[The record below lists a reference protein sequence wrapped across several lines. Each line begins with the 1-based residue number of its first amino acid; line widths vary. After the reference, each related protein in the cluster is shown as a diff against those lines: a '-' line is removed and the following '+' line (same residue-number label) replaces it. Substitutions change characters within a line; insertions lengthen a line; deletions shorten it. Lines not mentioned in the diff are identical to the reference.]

1 MTKILVIDD
10 DEQVLGILRSYLS
23 TQSFDV
29 ETARNGVEGQRMY
42 RENPADLV
50 ISDIVMPEKEGL
62 ETIQELKLD
71 YPNVK
76 IIAMSGGG
84 RIGTE
89 DYLRVAE
96 LHGARRILR
105 KPFKLA
111 DVLGLV
117 QSLLDE

>member
-29 ETARNGVEGQRMY
+29 ETARNGVEGLRMY

-62 ETIQELKLD
+62 QTIQELKLD